1 MLAIHNTGLGIAG
14 VYVLDVAETKVT
26 LVHRVAEERGFP
38 LRAGLEK
45 E

>member
-1 MLAIHNTGLGIAG
+1 LAIHNTGLGIAG
-14 VYVLDVAETKVT
+14 VYVLDVAETK
-26 LVHRVAEERGFP
+26 LVQVHQTAEQQGFP